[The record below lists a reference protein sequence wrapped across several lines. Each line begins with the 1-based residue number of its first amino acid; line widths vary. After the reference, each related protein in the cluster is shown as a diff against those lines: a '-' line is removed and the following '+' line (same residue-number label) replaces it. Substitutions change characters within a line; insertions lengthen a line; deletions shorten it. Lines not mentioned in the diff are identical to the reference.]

1 MHRRRQYLDAPTHA
15 RGTESVAGLGTH
27 TTTCASRCIDVRRG
41 DAVLGLPLA
50 PRSKPVA
57 PPDSADAT
65 LAHLGKESLLGA
77 LPVTIEPAPITR
89 ALLLVGVGPIG
100 ERPHGAPH
108 FPELVW
114 HSSNGF

>member
-65 LAHLGKESLLGA
+65 LAQRGKEILLAELRKGRVCGIRGRYRLTTGSQWEA
-77 LPVTIEPAPITR
+77 KHGITAADINAP
-89 ALLLVGVGPIG
+89 
-100 ERPHGAPH
+100 
-108 FPELVW
+108 
-114 HSSNGF
+114 